1 MATARPIT
9 AAARIPSTIHTH
21 VGVLLAEL
29 ELDVVA
35 AVDVGTTTLR
45 VVVC

>member
-1 MATARPIT
+1 
-9 AAARIPSTIHTH
+9 
-21 VGVLLAEL
+21 LLAEL
-29 ELDVVA
+29 ALDVVA

>member
-1 MATARPIT
+1 MRPIT
-9 AAARIPSTIHTH
+9 AAARIPSTIQTH
-21 VGVLLAEL
+21 VAVLLAEL
-29 ELDVVA
+29 ELDVVP